1 MLTTAAC
8 PDASRKR
15 RLSEE
20 MIQQPSPREA
30 RGKVF
35 LKLRGKSLLLVGMR
49 GPGKDCSRVATARSK
64 TRGSGQLPHKL
75 RAEPRTRVARRGPD
89 YWIRKRNVTSFV
101 ILQSV
106 ILQDLILLGALRLIV
121 IHRRRIEM
129 KGIILLCGFL
139 AALLVGAG
147 LAISAQEAAKHA
159 ITFDDMIEL
168 HRIAEPQVS
177 PDGKWVAY
185 TVATPDMEANR
196 NASNIWMV
204 STSGGS
210 AMQLTQS
217 GHDSSPVWSPDGKT
231 LAFLSARGGE
241 AHALTKL
248 STGVDMVKW
257 SPDGKTITFTSSAYP
272 DCKDEDCNSKRDAEK
287 EKSKVKAHVA
297 EHLLYR
303 HWTHWNDGKR
313 SHLFVAPAD
322 GSAAPRD
329 LTPGANYDVP
339 PDERSGPGDI
349 NFSPDGKEMCFTA
362 VTDKMEAISTNGD
375 LFIVPVAGG
384 EAKRI
389 TTQPG
394 FDGNPVYSP
403 DGKYIA
409 YHAQLTAEYEAD
421 RWRVMLFDRQTGK
434 IENLSEAFDRS
445 ANGLAWSPDSKT
457 IYFTAEDETLQPV
470 YSIPAC
476 SCGLPIK
483 VITEGFNTAISLS
496 ADGKTLIFERTSLTM
511 PGEIFASSSDGSNVR
526 QLTHQNEPI
535 LAALA
540 MNAPETFWFDGAAAT
555 KVQAM
560 LIRPP
565 KFDAAKKYPLLV
577 LLHGGPQTMWSNAW
591 GYRWNAQVFSAAGYV
606 TLMINRRG
614 STGYG
619 QKFTD
624 EITNDWG
631 GKAYVD
637 VMNGVDFTLKK
648 YPFVD
653 GTRMAAAGGSYGGY
667 MADWIV
673 THTGRFK
680 AIVSHA
686 SVYDKVAMYATEEL
700 WFEEHD
706 MQGTPWTNPES
717 YRKWAPVTYAG
728 ELGKFKTP
736 TLVIAGER
744 DYRVPYTQSLEFFS
758 ALQRQE
764 VPSKLVVFPD
774 EGHWVLKPQNSQFW
788 YKTFLDWLAAYVK

>member
-1 MLTTAAC
+1 M
-8 PDASRKR
+8 
-15 RLSEE
+15 
-20 MIQQPSPREA
+20 
-30 RGKVF
+30 
-35 LKLRGKSLLLVGMR
+35 
-49 GPGKDCSRVATARSK
+49 
-64 TRGSGQLPHKL
+64 TR
-75 RAEPRTRVARRGPD
+75 
-89 YWIRKRNVTSFV
+89 
-101 ILQSV
+101 
-106 ILQDLILLGALRLIV
+106 IV
-121 IHRRRIEM
+121 RRIAFVCA
-129 KGIILLCGFL
+129 LVLGF
-139 AALLVGAG
+139 G
-147 LAISAQEAAKHA
+147 LASLAQEAAKHA
-159 ITFDDMIEL
+159 ITFDDLIKM
-168 HRIAEPQVS
+168 HRISGPQVS

-185 TVATPDMEANR
+185 TVSTPDLDSNR
-196 NASNIWMV
+196 GVSNIWLA
-204 STSGGS
+204 STAGGAPS
-210 AMQLTQS
+210 QLTQS

-231 LAFLSARGGE
+231 LAFLSSRNGDSQVYLLSLDGGE

-248 STGVDMVKW
+248 STGADLVKW
-257 SPDGKTITFTSSAYP
+257 SPDGKTIAFTSGVYP
-272 DCKDEDCNSKRDAEK
+272 DCKDDDCNSKRDAEK
-287 EKSKVKAHVA
+287 EKNKVKAHVA

-313 SHLFVAPAD
+313 SHLFVVPAD

-329 LTPGANYDVP
+329 LIPGADYDTP
-339 PDERSGPGDI
+339 PDERGGPSDI
-349 NFSPDGKEMCFTA
+349 DFSPDSKEICFTA

-403 DGKYIA
+403 DGKHIA
-409 YHAQLTAEYEAD
+409 YHAQLTAESEAD
-421 RWRVMLFDRQTGK
+421 RWRVMLYDRQSGK
-434 IENLSEAFDRS
+434 NENLSEGFDRS
-445 ANGLAWSPDSKT
+445 AQELAWSPDSKT
-457 IYFTAEDETLQPV
+457 IYFTAENETQQPV
-470 YSIPAC
+470 YSMAARVGAEPKKMIAD
-476 SCGLPIK
+476 
-483 VITEGFNTAISLS
+483 TYNTAISFS
-496 ADGKTLIFERTSLTM
+496 RDGKTLVFERTSLTM
-511 PGEIFASSSDGSNVR
+511 PAEIFAAAGDGSNVR
-526 QLTHQNEPI
+526 QITHHNDAI
-535 LAALA
+535 LASLE
-540 MNAPETFWFDGAAAT
+540 MNAPETFWFDGAEGT

-560 LIRPP
+560 LIKPP
-565 KFDAAKKYPLLV
+565 KFDATKKYPLLV
-577 LLHGGPQTMWSNAW
+577 VLHGGPQTMWANSW
-591 GYRWNAQVFSAAGYV
+591 GYRWNAQVFSGAGYV
-606 TLMINRRG
+606 SLMINRRG

-637 VMNGVDFTLKK
+637 VMNGIDYTLKK

-667 MADWIV
+667 LADWIA

-680 AIVSHA
+680 AIISHA
-686 SVYDKVAMYATEEL
+686 GVYDKVSMYATEEL

-717 YRKWAPVTYAG
+717 YRKWAPVTYSG

-736 TLVIAGER
+736 TLVVAGER

-758 ALQRQE
+758 ALQRQG

-788 YKTFLDWLAAYVK
+788 YKTFLDWLSLYVK